1 MLFRYD
7 GDGHNDSNDDN
18 DGEDNMIIEIDEQ
31 QVWKC
36 EALNIDG
43 VKVKQN
49 SKSDFVTRYASS
61 DHSENHFQTCLT
73 SLKRFCRAQVLWR

>member
-1 MLFRYD
+1 MVFRYD

-18 DGEDNMIIEIDEQ
+18 DGEDDMIFEIDDQ

-43 VKVKQN
+43 VKVKQ
-49 SKSDFVTRYASS
+49 SKKYDFVTRNAPL
-61 DHSENHFQTCLT
+61 DHSDKNFQTCIT
-73 SLKRFCRAQVLWR
+73 SFKRFCRAQVLWR